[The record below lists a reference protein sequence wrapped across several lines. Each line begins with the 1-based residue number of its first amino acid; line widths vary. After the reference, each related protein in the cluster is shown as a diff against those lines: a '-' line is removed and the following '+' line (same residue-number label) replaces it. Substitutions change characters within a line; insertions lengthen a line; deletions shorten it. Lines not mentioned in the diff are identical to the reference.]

1 MYAPQQV
8 THIQD
13 LIIEKQ
19 LRICAL
25 PEELEIL
32 RSDDPL
38 AKPTTD
44 RTSASLANI
53 IKSEPV

>member
-32 RSDDPL
+32 RSDDPM
-38 AKPTTD
+38 AGPSD
-44 RTSASLANI
+44 DAASLAKL
-53 IKSEPV
+53 IKSDPF